1 MALYQNNLIKAYPYG
16 YGTFSGT
23 DMIVSIL
30 LPGSKPYAVGECSTV
45 SYSILRDLQ
54 EVRTLGRISVRG
66 FARGQ
71 RRVAGTIIFTVFE
84 QHMVNNFRL
93 HVDYLR
99 KIRRLKSDEL
109 PPFDII
115 ITGATEY
122 GRAARLVIYGAT
134 VYEEGKVISIEDLF
148 TENVWSYMARDI
160 ELMEFND
167 YMTESMPP
175 VAPGSAFN
183 APTELPRFQVS
194 ELRDRYISYSMG
206 S

>member
-1 MALYQNNLIKAYPYG
+1 MSLYKDNGIYNKSLPG
-16 YGTFSGT
+16 YGTFSGA

-66 FARGQ
+66 YARGQ
-71 RRVAGTIIFTVFE
+71 RRIAGTIIFTVFE
-84 QHMVNNFRL
+84 QHMVNNLKREI
-93 HVDYLR
+93 DYLR
-99 KIRRLKSDEL
+99 QIGRLKSDEL

-134 VYEEGKVISIEDLF
+134 VYEEGKVLSIEDIF

-160 ELMEFND
+160 DVLAFYD
-167 YMTESMPP
+167 YTAD
-175 VAPGSAFN
+175 APLSFQPSTSFAS
-183 APTELPRFQVS
+183 PIKLPKFKVS
-194 ELRDRYISYSMG
+194 DLKDKY
-206 S
+206 